1 MVGSPFAQVKCMRH
15 STIMLQETM
24 QGLENP
30 APPKEAIRLVRD

>member
-24 QGLENP
+24 QGIGEP
-30 APPKEAIRLVRD
+30 CATEGGH